1 MKIFWDPRSVIE
13 HQDYSGPA
21 NVFHLLFTSLP
32 TMSAE
37 TAAANTATAPVPE
50 VQEQESSKS
59 KQVNLTPAPLP
70 TSSPWKL
77 APTEI
82 PVSTISI
89 EDLDAT
95 RKKKNRT
102 PTPKSSTA
110 TKWVP
115 IKASIT
121 VSGTKRSGSK
131 NGASNGNSNKS
142 KNNKTA
148 ASSTSSSNAN
158 RKKKHHQHNAKKQ
171 QQMKKDGF
179 ESAVGEEDSK
189 DATSQENGQSTQKQ
203 QPPHHRNHHHS
214 HHHNSN
220 GPQRRK
226 FHNSNNAGMPQNQGF
241 PPQFKPYQGR
251 NARNNNNNRSKYH
264 NHFHHNQQ
272 HPQQPM
278 VKLQQQ
284 FYPVQPVLMAINNIA
299 RQIEYYFSEEN
310 LTVDNYLRSKL
321 SKDGFAPLSLISK
334 FYRVVN
340 MSFGGDT
347 NLILAALREIVANEA
362 ATVNV
367 AEGTLAAKEGDNVTG
382 EAKEPSPLDKYFV
395 RSKSWSNWLPETFET
410 EINIEKELV
419 GDALDQ
425 FMISLPPVPQQ
436 EEESSTELASQE
448 QETKEDSAPVA
459 AGESES
465 SL

>member
-1 MKIFWDPRSVIE
+1 
-13 HQDYSGPA
+13 
-21 NVFHLLFTSLP
+21 
-32 TMSAE
+32 MSAE
-37 TAAANTATAPVPE
+37 TVTAANTATAPIPE
-50 VQEQESSKS
+50 TQEQESSKS

-77 APTEI
+77 AQTEV
-82 PVSTISI
+82 PVSSISI

-131 NGASNGNSNKS
+131 NGGNSGNNSNKS
-142 KNNKTA
+142 KNNKNA
-148 ASSTSSSNAN
+148 ASSTSSSSAN

-171 QQMKKDGF
+171 QQVKKDGS
-179 ESAVGEEDSK
+179 ESAGEEESK
-189 DATSQENGQSTQKQ
+189 DTAPEENDQSTQQQ

-214 HHHNSN
+214 QHHNST

-226 FHNSNNAGMPQNQGF
+226 FHNSNNTGMPQNQGL

-251 NARNNNNNRSKYH
+251 NPRPNNSNRLKYQ
-264 NHFHHNQQ
+264 NHLHHN
-272 HPQQPM
+272 PQQPM

-310 LTVDNYLRSKL
+310 LTIDNYLRSKL
-321 SKDGFAPLSLISK
+321 SKEGFAPLSLISK

-340 MSFGGDT
+340 MSFGGDA
-347 NLILAALREIVANEA
+347 NLVLAALREIVANET

-367 AEGTLAAKEGDNVTG
+367 VEGSLVTNEAEAVSETNEVKET
-382 EAKEPSPLDKYFV
+382 SPLDRYFI

-410 EINIEKELV
+410 EVNIEKELA

-425 FMISLPPVPQQ
+425 FMISVPPVPQQ
-436 EEESSTELASQE
+436 EEEMSAESTPQQQE
-448 QETKEDSAPVA
+448 ARDESAPVA
-459 AGESES
+459 TSEPE
-465 SL
+465 LTL

>member
-1 MKIFWDPRSVIE
+1 
-13 HQDYSGPA
+13 
-21 NVFHLLFTSLP
+21 
-32 TMSAE
+32 MSAE
-37 TAAANTATAPVPE
+37 TVTAANTATAPIPE
-50 VQEQESSKS
+50 TQEQESSKS

-77 APTEI
+77 AQTEV
-82 PVSTISI
+82 PVSSISI

-131 NGASNGNSNKS
+131 NGGNSGNNNNKS
-142 KNNKTA
+142 KNNKNA
-148 ASSTSSSNAN
+148 ASSTSSSSAN

-171 QQMKKDGF
+171 QQQQVKKDGS
-179 ESAVGEEDSK
+179 ESAGEEESK
-189 DATSQENGQSTQKQ
+189 DTAPQENDQSTQQQ

-214 HHHNSN
+214 QHHNST

-226 FHNSNNAGMPQNQGF
+226 FHNSNNTGMPQNQGL

-251 NARNNNNNRSKYH
+251 NPRPNISNRLKYQ
-264 NHFHHNQQ
+264 NHLHHN
-272 HPQQPM
+272 PQQPM

-310 LTVDNYLRSKL
+310 LTIDNYLRSKL

-340 MSFGGDT
+340 MSFGGDA
-347 NLILAALREIVANEA
+347 NLVLAALREIVANET

-367 AEGTLAAKEGDNVTG
+367 VEGSLVTNEAEAVSETNEVKET
-382 EAKEPSPLDKYFV
+382 SPLDRYFI

-410 EINIEKELV
+410 EVNIEKELA

-425 FMISLPPVPQQ
+425 FMISVPPVPQQ
-436 EEESSTELASQE
+436 EEEISAESTPQQQE
-448 QETKEDSAPVA
+448 ARDESAPVA
-459 AGESES
+459 TSEPE
-465 SL
+465 LTL